1 MFLRIVL
8 LGSVLL
14 TSPAWAIS
22 NIASRNAGLPE
33 QGLSGLLLVGLSGKT
48 GNQKEQDYQGSAKV
62 TWRKS
67 DDVFLGIAERNYG
80 TTQQLKDTDDAF
92 LHSRWTHILTP
103 AWGTEA
109 FAQWEENEFSNLT
122 SRILLGGGARYLLPK
137 EDDAVSLSVGFGGF
151 REREKLDL
159 GTYQE
164 LNQVW
169 RINSFYAYQHQLNPQ
184 VLVSSTAYFQPK
196 VDDWEDIR
204 VLFNLALTVKL
215 TQTLDLQMAYKATH
229 DSEPAQNLDAV
240 PVIDNYKTNTEYS
253 TSLVYNF

>member
-8 LGSVLL
+8 LASVLL
-14 TSPAWAIS
+14 MPPAWAIS
-22 NIASRNAGLPE
+22 NIASRNPGLPE
-33 QGLSGLLLVGLSGKT
+33 QGLSGMLLMGLSGKT
-48 GNQKEQDYQGSAKV
+48 GNQQEQDYQGSAQL
-62 TWRKS
+62 TWRKN
-67 DDVFLGIAERNYG
+67 DNVFLGIAERNYG
-80 TTQQLKDTDDAF
+80 KTREVKDTDDAF
-92 LHSRWTHILTP
+92 VHSRWTHLLTP
-103 AWGTEA
+103 AWGAEA

-122 SRILLGGGARYLLPK
+122 SRVLLGGGFRYLLPGEK
-137 EDDAVSLSVGFGGF
+137 EAVSLSVGFGGF

-159 GTYQE
+159 RTYQE
-164 LNQVW
+164 LNQTW

-215 TQTLDLQMAYKATH
+215 TQTLDLQLAYKATH
-229 DSEPAQNLDAV
+229 NSQPAQNLEAE

-253 TSLVYNF
+253 TSLVYSF